1 MKKTLILICT
11 LFVFINFTGMSTF
24 AKKCKSITDEGQVG
38 VIGVVPLQK
47 MDIDLLYAKQLI
59 NQCKKS
65 IAVAV
70 LRSVSFEL
78 QEIRQAYKTQYK
90 QIDRFIKRAIVLI
103 ANESYSEAL
112 QQISQAK
119 EILDSIEVGG

>member
-1 MKKTLILICT
+1 M
-11 LFVFINFTGMSTF
+11 FTF
-24 AKKCKSITDEGQVG
+24 AKECKSIADEDSVG
-38 VIGVVPLQK
+38 VVSLQK
-47 MDIDLLYAKQLI
+47 IDIDLLYVKQLI
-59 NQCKKS
+59 TQCKKS

-78 QEIRQAYKTQYK
+78 QEIRQTHKTQYK
-90 QIDRFIKRAIVLI
+90 QIDRFIKRAITLI

-119 EILDSIEVGG
+119 EILDSIGVES